1 VGRRRK
7 GIALKPLTQQQIR
20 SSMTN
25 CSRGEASRMMLP
37 AAFAGIDWPNLEDLG
52 WRDPK
57 APQRGYLVLPLD
69 DRLTGVALR
78 APEGTTNKT
87 VMCTLCRTTHS
98 GGGVALFVAR
108 RGGAAGR
115 NDNTVGTYICA
126 DLACPKY
133 IRLTRATAAI
143 APEPGKDVEAR
154 AAGLIDRTSAFI
166 DRVLG

>member
-1 VGRRRK
+1 MR
-7 GIALKPLTQQQIR
+7 ALTQQEIR
-20 SSMTN
+20 ASMSN
-25 CSRGEASRMMLP
+25 CSRGEAARMMMP
-37 AAFAGIDWPNLEDLG
+37 AAFAAIEWPNLEYLG

-57 APQRGYLVLPLD
+57 APQRGYLVLRRADL
-69 DRLTGVALR
+69 LTGVALR
-78 APEGTTNKT
+78 APEGTSNKT

-126 DLACPKY
+126 DLACSKY
-133 IRLTRATAAI
+133 IRLPKATAAI
-143 APEPGKDVEAR
+143 VPELGKDVVAR
-154 AAGLIDRTSAFI
+154 SAGLIERASAFV